1 MRNISKEELA
11 VILKNHQDWLR
22 DNSKGIPAD
31 LSFANLSSADLSEAN
46 LRGANLSR
54 SNLSYADLSYAH
66 LSYADLSYAN
76 LSYANLRDARLIH
89 ANLRDADLRDANLRY
104 ADLRDAN
111 LQKANLRDANLQK
124 ANLLTAN
131 LIEVI
136 GLDRRSIVPEAGQ
149 FIAYKKVEDG
159 DCNRY
164 ILTLLVSK
172 HSPRIGGLTER
183 KCRVQRVK
191 VLKAETVD
199 GKPTSLT
206 RFYSSHTRDFQY
218 HVGQWVKSSFNR
230 DIREVCTSGI
240 HCFITKQEAIDY

>member
-11 VILKNHQDWLR
+11 VILKNHRDWLR
-22 DNSKGIPAD
+22 DNSKGIRANLSGAD
-31 LSFANLSSADLSEAN
+31 LSGADLRRADLWDADLWDADLRRVNLSYANLRCANLRCANLSCANLSCANLSGADLSYAN
-46 LRGANLSR
+46 FSGADLSYANLSR
-54 SNLSYADLSYAH
+54 SNLSG
-66 LSYADLSYAN
+66 
-76 LSYANLRDARLIH
+76 
-89 ANLRDADLRDANLRY
+89 
-104 ADLRDAN
+104 
-111 LQKANLRDANLQK
+111 
-124 ANLLTAN
+124 
-131 LIEVI
+131 VI

-149 FIAYKKVEDG
+149 FIAYKKVEDD
-159 DCNRY
+159 DCNKY

-191 VLKAETVD
+191 VLKAETLD
-199 GKPTSLT
+199 GKTTSLT